1 MIRHHSYRFLFY
13 SGIVNG
19 IGDRFS
25 QVAVLTLLLQLT
37 GSGVAVGMALG
48 LRVIPYLLLSPL
60 GGKLADRFH
69 KKWMLVLTD
78 VFRLPFA
85 LSFLLVDTKEMVW
98 LVFVGMFILACG
110 EAVYQPVRKSF
121 IATIVDKED
130 LLKVNGWEQLLLGAV
145 LIAGSITGGLVAYI
159 FGTSFAFW
167 LNGLSFIAAALL
179 VLPLKEN
186 RTLSVFDKREST
198 KRVRWEGWIMFVF
211 AIQLV
216 GATMDGAFNV
226 LISVYGAET
235 FQLGELG
242 VGFLYGAL
250 GTGLV
255 ASFFFSSK
263 IKSYGLPLC
272 LALLIVEGMLHM
284 IASRMTL
291 FPGLWLTFVSIA
303 LTGGVLGA
311 FLDAFLMRNVKA
323 GEEGRVFGWF
333 ESWTNVQL
341 GLMMF
346 ASGWFLDA
354 FSARTLGMWGGGI
367 CITGG
372 VLLLFFYFLFNR
384 KQTFASVEKGS
395 DVSYGN
401 KERKKNDKNQDDG

>member
-1 MIRHHSYRFLFY
+1 MIRHHSYRYLFY

-37 GSGVAVGMALG
+37 GSGVAVGAALG

-60 GGKLADRFH
+60 GGRLADRLN
-69 KKWMLVLTD
+69 KKWMLILTD
-78 VFRLPFA
+78 VIRLPIA
-85 LSFLLVDTKEMVW
+85 LSFLLVDTKGMVW
-98 LVFVGMFILACG
+98 LVFTAMFILACG

-121 IATIVDKED
+121 IASIVEKED
-130 LLKVNGWEQLLLGAV
+130 LVKVNGWEQLLQGVV
-145 LIAGSITGGLVAYI
+145 LIAGSITGGVVAYV

-167 LNGLSFIAAALL
+167 LNGLSFITAAVLLLALKGGTYNSHL
-179 VLPLKEN
+179 EKEH
-186 RTLSVFDKREST
+186 RRRRIEWK
-198 KRVRWEGWIMFVF
+198 GWMMFIL

-235 FQLGELG
+235 FPLGELG

-263 IKSYGLPLC
+263 IKSYRLLLC
-272 LALLIVEGMLHM
+272 LALLIIEGGLHLL
-284 IASRMTL
+284 ASRMTI
-291 FPGLWLTFVSIA
+291 FPGLWFTFVTIA
-303 LTGGVLGA
+303 LTGGIMGTL
-311 FLDAFLMRNVKA
+311 LDAFLMKHTKA
-323 GEEGRVFGWF
+323 EEQGRVFGWM

-341 GLMMF
+341 GLMMLS
-346 ASGWFLDA
+346 SGWFLDVY
-354 FSARTLGMWGGGI
+354 SARTLGLWGGGI
-367 CITGG
+367 GIAGG
-372 VLLLFFYFLFNR
+372 VLLLGFYFLF
-384 KQTFASVEKGS
+384 KKKVEAESSLDKGS
-395 DVSYGN
+395 LETGRDPQQKDG
-401 KERKKNDKNQDDG
+401 KEGF

>member
-1 MIRHHSYRFLFY
+1 MIRRHSYRYLFY

-78 VFRLPFA
+78 VFRIPFA

-98 LVFVGMFILACG
+98 LAFTAMFVLACG
-110 EAVYQPVRKSF
+110 EAVYQPVRKSY
-121 IATIVDKED
+121 IATIVEKEN
-130 LLKVNGWEQLLLGAV
+130 LLKVNGWEQLLLGVV

-179 VLPLKEN
+179 VLPLKKNRSYSPFDEKEN
-186 RTLSVFDKREST
+186 T
-198 KRVRWEGWIMFVF
+198 KRIRWEGWMMFVL

-255 ASFFFSSK
+255 VSFLFSSK
-263 IKSYGLPLC
+263 IKTYGMPFC
-272 LALLIVEGMLHM
+272 LALLILEGVLHM
-284 IASRMTL
+284 RASRIAS

-303 LTGGVLGA
+303 LTGGVMGA
-311 FLDAFLMRNVKA
+311 FLDTILMKNVKA
-323 GEEGRVFGWF
+323 EEQGRVFGRV

-346 ASGWFLDA
+346 VSGWFLDI
-354 FSARTLGMWGGGI
+354 FTPRTLGLWGGGI
-367 CITGG
+367 GITGG
-372 VLLLFFYFLFNR
+372 
-384 KQTFASVEKGS
+384 
-395 DVSYGN
+395 
-401 KERKKNDKNQDDG
+401 